1 MYNPWTS
8 SQFCATK
15 ILYKR
20 WLRSMGFFQSNVLS
34 ADEATGKETRQPMKR
49 TLQELLRALSENLPD
64 IPFEVRFWDGDTEA
78 FGSGVPLFTVTFT
91 TREAAKNLLST
102 GPLGFREDYVSGN
115 INVEGDF
122 QQLLR
127 VCMDPRAQYV
137 KLPLR
142 TRAAVLFQ
150 HLASLNTIGRSQR
163 NIARHYDLGDEFF
176 KLYLDESMTYS
187 CAYFRSETDT
197 LEQAQTRKYQHICRK
212 LQLKEGETLVDI
224 GCGWGGMLLYAA
236 RHHNV
241 KGLGCTLSDRQTEYA
256 KERLAQE
263 GLQERITVIREDYRN
278 ITGQFDK
285 LVSIGMFEHVG
296 KGFIP
301 SFMEKTKA
309 LLKPG
314 GVGLLQ
320 TIGKERHTVGD
331 VWTTRYVFPGS
342 YIPALDHVLRTM
354 GEKGL
359 IPVDIENLRLHYAAT
374 LDEWGR
380 RFEANTRKVEQMF
393 GSSFVRM
400 WRMYLNGSAAAF
412 RWGDLRVYQILFTNG
427 LNNSLPMTREHLG
440 R

>member
-1 MYNPWTS
+1 
-8 SQFCATK
+8 
-15 ILYKR
+15 
-20 WLRSMGFFQSNVLS
+20 MGFFQSNVLS
-34 ADEATGKETRQPMKR
+34 ADEAPVRETRKPMKR

-78 FGSGVPLFTVTFT
+78 FGNGAPLFTVTFV

-212 LQLKEGETLVDI
+212 L
-224 GCGWGGMLLYAA
+224 
-236 RHHNV
+236 
-241 KGLGCTLSDRQTEYA
+241 
-256 KERLAQE
+256 
-263 GLQERITVIREDYRN
+263 
-278 ITGQFDK
+278 
-285 LVSIGMFEHVG
+285 
-296 KGFIP
+296 
-301 SFMEKTKA
+301 
-309 LLKPG
+309 
-314 GVGLLQ
+314 
-320 TIGKERHTVGD
+320 
-331 VWTTRYVFPGS
+331 
-342 YIPALDHVLRTM
+342 
-354 GEKGL
+354 
-359 IPVDIENLRLHYAAT
+359 
-374 LDEWGR
+374 
-380 RFEANTRKVEQMF
+380 
-393 GSSFVRM
+393 SS
-400 WRMYLNGSAAAF
+400 
-412 RWGDLRVYQILFTNG
+412 
-427 LNNSLPMTREHLG
+427 
-440 R
+440 